1 MNNMYILYL
10 KRVTPLV
17 FTDLIYRNK
26 NRTIR
31 FNMDNELHK
40 IRIHENNA
48 INRIIVQS

>member
-17 FTDLIYRNK
+17 FSDLIYRNK
-26 NRTIR
+26 DRTIR
-31 FNMDNELHK
+31 FNMNNELDK
-40 IRIHENNA
+40 IRMHENNA